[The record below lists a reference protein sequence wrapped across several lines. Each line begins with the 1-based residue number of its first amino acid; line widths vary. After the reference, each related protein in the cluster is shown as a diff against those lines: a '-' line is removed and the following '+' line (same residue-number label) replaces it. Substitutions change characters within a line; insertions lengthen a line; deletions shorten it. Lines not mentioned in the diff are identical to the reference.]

1 MPNPMHRSKRPQPT
15 DRPHLTDRNETSEQ
29 RLDRNWNELL
39 QEMRV
44 LQTGTQLIAGFL
56 LTLPFQQAFEG
67 LDDFQRRLYLTLVLL
82 AGLTT
87 ALMLAPI
94 AVHRRLFGEHVKQW
108 LVATGHQMVIV
119 VLGAVGLLVA
129 GIVMLIF
136 DVVVGRGAGW
146 LTGGLALALVVGLLV
161 VLPLVIERL
170 SRR

>member
-1 MPNPMHRSKRPQPT
+1 MQTVR
-15 DRPHLTDRNETSEQ
+15 DRNETSEQ
-29 RLDRNWNELL
+29 KLDRNWNELL

-56 LTLPFQQAFEG
+56 LTLPFQQAFAD
-67 LDDFQRRLYLTLVLL
+67 LDDFQRRLYLGLVLL

-94 AVHRRLFGEHVKQW
+94 AVHRRLFGNHVKQW
-108 LVATGHQMVIV
+108 LVATGHTMVIV
-119 VLGAVGLLVA
+119 VLGAIGLLVA

-136 DVVVGRGAGW
+136 DVVVSRPAGW
-146 LTGGLALALVVGLLV
+146 LTGSLAMVLVIGLLV
-161 VLPLVIERL
+161 VLPLFVERL

>member
-1 MPNPMHRSKRPQPT
+1 MPNRPN
-15 DRPHLTDRNETSEQ
+15 RPNLMNRNETSEQ
-29 RLDRNWNELL
+29 KLDRNWNELL

-56 LTLPFQQAFEG
+56 LTLPFQQAFDG
-67 LDDFQRRLYLTLVLL
+67 LDTFQRRLYLALVLL

-87 ALMLAPI
+87 GLMLAPI
-94 AVHRRLFGEHVKQW
+94 AVHRRLFGSHVKEW
-108 LVATGHQMVIV
+108 LVATGHWMMIV

-136 DVVVGRGAGW
+136 DVVVGRAAGW

-161 VLPLVIERL
+161 VLPLVVERL
-170 SRR
+170 ARR